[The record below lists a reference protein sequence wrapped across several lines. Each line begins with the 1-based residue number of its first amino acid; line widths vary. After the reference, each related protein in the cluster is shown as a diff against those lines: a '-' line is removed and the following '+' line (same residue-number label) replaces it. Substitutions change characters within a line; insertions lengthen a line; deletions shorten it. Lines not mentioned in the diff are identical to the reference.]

1 MVRAVS
7 ITPVII
13 IKASAYDN
21 WNTTCHALLGC
32 GGYGDAAFCRNI
44 GIWIKARCRHSI
56 PRFLADIL
64 QNAKTPT
71 SGNQRGHC
79 GNAKWRERLT
89 LEWMVSQPPPQ
100 YISNPS
106 PPFSVSGE
114 CVRLYN
120 SCISTSEKK
129 NETTCL
135 ANLLIITIKMV
146 PPGRLELPRHCWQQ
160 ILSLPRLPIPPQ
172 GHRVFYLYIKALSNR
187 TGTDGRIRFAPV

>member
-1 MVRAVS
+1 MTIETPPAMPYWAAAVTAMRLFVATLES
-7 ITPVII
+7 ELRP
-13 IKASAYDN
+13 
-21 WNTTCHALLGC
+21 
-32 GGYGDAAFCRNI
+32 DADI
-44 GIWIKARCRHSI
+44 QS

-120 SCISTSEKK
+120 SCISTPDKK
-129 NETTCL
+129 NETMCL
-135 ANLLIITIKMV
+135 VNLLIIIIKMV
-146 PPGRLELPRHCWQQ
+146 PPGRLELPRPCGQQ

-172 GHRVFYLYIKALSNR
+172 GHRVFVLYINKLLIGPQNK
-187 TGTDGRIRFAPV
+187 IYFRFAPV